1 MRTRLSLFV
10 VPLVGAAMSWSTS
23 WAQSYPTKP
32 ITVVVPFAA
41 GGPVDTDTRRY
52 TARLS
57 AILGQPIVIDYR
69 PGAGTSIGA
78 QQVAR
83 ATPDGYTLLSNSSAF
98 AVFPAFYKDLKF
110 DPMKDLE
117 PITMMH
123 FIVSALLVPS
133 SSPLKSLSE
142 YLAYTKSN
150 PGKVNYGTSGV
161 GDISHLSA
169 IWMHSIAG
177 TKVTFV
183 PYKGNAPMMA
193 DLVAGRVDV
202 GSSSL
207 VNALPQ
213 IRAGKLRA
221 LAVRGSRRAS
231 PLPEVPTVSEH
242 PGMQEFT
249 SDNWLGFFGPAGM
262 PAPVTERL
270 VTALKSVT
278 TIPEVVAELE
288 SQASTPVGSTPV
300 EFKAFVAQEIARWK
314 KVVSEAG
321 IQK

>member
-1 MRTRLSLFV
+1 
-10 VPLVGAAMSWSTS
+10 
-23 WAQSYPTKP
+23 
-32 ITVVVPFAA
+32 
-41 GGPVDTDTRRY
+41 
-52 TARLS
+52 
-57 AILGQPIVIDYR
+57 
-69 PGAGTSIGA
+69 
-78 QQVAR
+78 
-83 ATPDGYTLLSNSSAF
+83 
-98 AVFPAFYKDLKF
+98 
-110 DPMKDLE
+110 
-117 PITMMH
+117 
-123 FIVSALLVPS
+123 
-133 SSPLKSLSE
+133 LSE